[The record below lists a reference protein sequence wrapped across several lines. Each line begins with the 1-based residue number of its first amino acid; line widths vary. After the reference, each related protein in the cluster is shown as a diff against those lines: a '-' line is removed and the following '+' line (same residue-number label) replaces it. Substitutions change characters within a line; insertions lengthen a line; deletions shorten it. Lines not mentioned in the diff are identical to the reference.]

1 MTDTKKRFITEH
13 ELIQDA
19 FRLAVKIYQSDFQ
32 PNVVV
37 GIWRGGS
44 TVGIYVQECLQY
56 LGIKT
61 DHIAIRTSYQ
71 GLPSYQSMIDSQ
83 DGIKVHGLKYLL
95 ENLNRD
101 DRLLIVD
108 DAYSSGVSIQA
119 VIDQLAAKTKRNMPE
134 QIRIA
139 APWFKPGRV
148 RTGRKPDFYLH
159 ETDCWLVFP
168 YEMVGLSEEEI
179 AQYKPGLK
187 SILDS
192 VTLPSAASVSPAP
205 PSSEPPSP
213 EPSSGS

>member
-1 MTDTKKRFITEH
+1 MTEPTKIFITED

-19 FRLAVKIYQSDFQ
+19 FRLAVKIFESDFH
-32 PNVVV
+32 PNFVV

-71 GLPSYQSMIDSQ
+71 GLPSYQSMIENQDS
-83 DGIKVHGLKYLL
+83 IKVHGLKYLL

-101 DRLLIVD
+101 DHLLIVD

-139 APWFKPGRV
+139 APWFKPGRL

-159 ETDCWLVFP
+159 ETDSWLVFP
-168 YEMVGLSEEEI
+168 YEMVGLREEEI
-179 AQYKPGLK
+179 AQHKPGLK
-187 SILDS
+187 AILDT
-192 VTLPSAASVSPAP
+192 VKLKADQ
-205 PSSEPPSP
+205 
-213 EPSSGS
+213 